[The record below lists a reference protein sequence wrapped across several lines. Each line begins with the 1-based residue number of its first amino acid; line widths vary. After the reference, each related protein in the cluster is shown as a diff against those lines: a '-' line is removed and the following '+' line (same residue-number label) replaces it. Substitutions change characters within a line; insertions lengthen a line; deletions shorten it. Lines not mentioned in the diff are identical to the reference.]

1 MRTLIIL
8 ILFSFITF
16 NTISKSEETTSTVIT
31 PEQQQQITQAA
42 NQFAFVILNVMQQVL
57 PKVIEQAKTDLQQT
71 INEQNKN

>member
-42 NQFAFVILNVMQQVL
+42 NQFAFVILNVIQQVL